1 MINKRTINPPTLI
14 KTTIPDRINREL
26 RIIDNIFKA
35 QFHNSE
41 NEASFPF
48 LRDKSGYGG
57 IDGRYIAGLH
67 ILSDV
72 ELFNIQLYKDEF
84 TKRFEGT
91 ANLSLITNQLKEIR
105 DKAIK
110 VRDFYNERLTKSNT
124 IVSEFLNQNE
134 NLYSSLDFQAQHEF
148 LEFHRAVIRVSNYE
162 LMEIYLGLDS
172 HSNNTFT
179 NRFDYS
185 YNYLSDNALL
195 AFVCQNLIDFI
206 DRFNLNDQS
215 LTKQTV
221 SIMKNT
227 VKFFELEIKDNGTIP
242 AYLKVYL
249 KGDADFPNV
258 ATHLEKLYSVK
269 RANVTEQKSG
279 KKDLTIYPEKAYS
292 IDEVNDEVTLTLKSY
307 FEHSP
312 VDPLFITNTISSISE
327 TAYFQIIDY
336 IIQLGKNLESFKELN
351 EKFDEERYR
360 DYFIPFLNA
369 ISTNYSA
376 KGEVFNRDGK
386 TDIIVFDNN
395 GNNIFIAE
403 CKLWKGEQY
412 LLDAIDQLIGKYV
425 NWRDEKLAIVIFN
438 RDVKKFS
445 KVIEIAVS
453 ATQNHKQCLKFIG
466 KRKETS
472 FSYVFKH
479 PDDDKKTLLL
489 ELVLLNFA

>member
-1 MINKRTINPPTLI
+1 MINKPIIRPPSLNKI
-14 KTTIPDRINREL
+14 SIPDRIFREL

-35 QFHNSE
+35 QFHKSE

-57 IDGRYIAGLH
+57 IDGRYIAGSY

-72 ELFNIQLYKDEF
+72 ELFNIQLYKDEI
-84 TKRFEGT
+84 TKRFETT

-105 DKAIK
+105 NDAIK
-110 VRDFYNERLTKSNT
+110 VRDFYNDRLTKSNT
-124 IVSEFLNQNE
+124 IVSDFLNQNIKL
-134 NLYSSLDFQAQHEF
+134 NSSLDFQAQHEF

-162 LMEIYLGLDS
+162 LMEIYVGLDFD
-172 HSNNTFT
+172 SNNNFI
-179 NRFDYS
+179 NRFDYT
-185 YNYLSDNALL
+185 YNYLSDNGLL

-206 DRFNLNDQS
+206 DRFNLSEQS
-215 LTKQTV
+215 HSKQTA
-221 SIMKNT
+221 SIMRNK
-227 VKFFELEIKDNGTIP
+227 VKFFEIEIRDNGTIP

-258 ATHLEKLYSVK
+258 AAHLGNLYSVK
-269 RANVTEQKSG
+269 IANVTDQKSG

-292 IDEVNDEVTLTLKSY
+292 IDEVKDEVALTLKSY
-307 FEHSP
+307 FEHNP
-312 VDPLFITNTISSISE
+312 VDPSFITNTISAISE

-360 DYFIPFLNA
+360 DYFIPFLNS
-369 ISTNYSA
+369 ISTKHSA
-376 KGEVFNRDGK
+376 KGEVFNREGK

-403 CKLWKGEQY
+403 CKLWKGEKY
-412 LLDAIDQLIGKYV
+412 LIDAIDQLIGKYV
-425 NWRDEKLAIVIFN
+425 NWRDEKLAIIIFN

-445 KVIEIAVS
+445 NVIETAVV
-453 ATQNHKQCLKFIG
+453 ATQNHKQCLKFIR
-466 KRKETS
+466 KRKDTS

-479 PDDDKKTLLL
+479 PNDDKKTLLL
-489 ELVLLNFA
+489 ELILFNFS